1 MWYYIP
7 RYCQCAWQS
16 WCWRHNR
23 DCWACKA
30 ALSAGPAQYKEA
42 LQVLRVCASRLC
54 VEEQELLAQWEADLN
69 LSEAAAAAEAAAQE
83 EARAEKKAEKKAAK
97 KADKKAQ
104 KEAQK
109 EAQKKADIYIYY
121 ICISYVYR
129 NEMYYNINVS

>member
-1 MWYYIP
+1 M
-7 RYCQCAWQS
+7 
-16 WCWRHNR
+16 
-23 DCWACKA
+23 
-30 ALSAGPAQYKEA
+30 
-42 LQVLRVCASRLC
+42 CASRLC
-54 VEEQELLAQWEADLN
+54 DEEQELLAQWEADLN

>member
-1 MWYYIP
+1 M
-7 RYCQCAWQS
+7 Q
-16 WCWRHNR
+16 HNR

-30 ALSAGPAQYKEA
+30 AWSAGYAQSKVAEA
-42 LQVLRVCASRLC
+42 ARAARARVARVEQDS